1 MVKWFLLVPETQGVT
16 SASPAGEANP
26 DAISNI

>member
-1 MVKWFLLVPETQGVT
+1 MIGCFLLVPETQGVT
-16 SASPAGEANP
+16 PASPEGKANP